1 MTKNLTYYLI
11 CDSKVEKGLLWY
23 VNDTFLQI
31 NGGATARLKGKKK
44 KKEKIMYKLVHGNAI
59 DYSEGFSY
67 CQGLYK
73 RQGRARM
80 RG

>member
-1 MTKNLTYYLI
+1 
-11 CDSKVEKGLLWY
+11 
-23 VNDTFLQI
+23 
-31 NGGATARLKGKKK
+31 
-44 KKEKIMYKLVHGNAI
+44 MYKLVHGNAI
-59 DYSEGFSY
+59 DYSEGFAY